1 MHELGITRNLV
12 AICTEHAHGAPVKR
26 VTLVVGKLS
35 AIMPESIRFCF
46 DICAKGTLL
55 ENALLEIIEPPGLGR
70 CRICEAEVPLSALGG
85 RCACGSS
92 DLQVVS
98 GEELKIREM
107 EVA

>member
-12 AICTEHAHGAPVKR
+12 AICTEHANGLPVKR

-35 AIMPESIRFCF
+35 AILPESIRFCF

-55 ENALLEIIEPPGLGR
+55 EHAQLEIVEPPGRGR
-70 CRICEAEVPLSALGG
+70 CRSCKAQIELSALGG
-85 RCACGSS
+85 RCVCGSS
-92 DLQVVS
+92 DLQVIS
-98 GEELKIREM
+98 GDELKIRDM